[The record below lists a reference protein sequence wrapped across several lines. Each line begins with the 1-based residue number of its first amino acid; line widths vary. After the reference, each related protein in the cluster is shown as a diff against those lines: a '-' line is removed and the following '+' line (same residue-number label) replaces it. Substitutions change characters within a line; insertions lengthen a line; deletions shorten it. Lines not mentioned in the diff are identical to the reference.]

1 MSIARVLVRAA
12 ARTDIDG
19 ISDYIARDNI
29 DIALR
34 FYDAAEQAFR
44 LLATYPNAGARRLS
58 QHPDLEDV
66 RSWPI
71 AGFRKYIIF
80 YRSVAADIEII
91 RVLHGAREVE
101 RIIRNG

>member
-1 MSIARVLVRAA
+1 MSVARVLVRAA
-12 ARTDIDG
+12 ARIDINS
-19 ISDYIARDNI
+19 IADYIARDNL
-29 DIALR
+29 DVALR
-34 FYDAAEQAFR
+34 FYDAAEQAFQ

-58 QHPDLEDV
+58 QHSDLKDV

-71 AGFRKYIIF
+71 AGFRNYVIF